1 MSRVALVVGINTY
14 RYDGL
19 RDLKAPAE
27 DAEAIAQRLEKYGD
41 FDSVIRLPEAIT
53 SDTKKP
59 FVGKTKELTFVAL
72 ESALENL
79 FCPDSKFLIWCY
91 LTFQHIN

>member
-14 RYDGL
+14 RYEGL

-41 FDSVIRLPEAIT
+41 FDTVIRLPEGFTADST
-53 SDTKKP
+53 KP
-59 FVGKTKELTFVAL
+59 FVGKTKELTLVVL
-72 ESALENL
+72 EAALENL
-79 FCPDSKFLIWCY
+79 CCCCRN
-91 LTFQHIN
+91 HR